1 VTFLVFV
8 DSSDPYQ
15 EPKPKSVLK
24 MVTGKR
30 EADFFKLTKNCQI
43 FFANKEKNWIFFK
56 NFKCKYIFLGS
67 YQKIARKP

>member
-1 VTFLVFV
+1 
-8 DSSDPYQ
+8 
-15 EPKPKSVLK
+15 